1 MTRDAKLDKV
11 SQMRM
16 SKMSKNDLQANSLNI
31 SLRSS
36 FQQRGRHQRGLIA
49 QSVLGAI
56 LPEML
61 KDSNDNY
68 LLNVKHLSIKSQG
81 NHHKKVS
88 KLVETEEPITV
99 GGVAAQ
105 SGELKIKNRK
115 DYEFADEHERDRTN
129 QVETNQDETA

>member
-16 SKMSKNDLQANSLNI
+16 SKMSKNDLQANSLNV

-36 FQQRGRHQRGLIA
+36 FQQRGRNQRGLIA

-68 LLNVKHLSIKSQG
+68 LLNVKHLSRKSQG
-81 NHHKKVS
+81 NHHKEVS
-88 KLVETEEPITV
+88 KLVETEEPITI

-105 SGELKIKNRK
+105 SGELKIKYRK
-115 DYEFADEHERDRTN
+115 DYEFTDEHDRDRTN